1 MSKKTKTNIEMFLLS
16 IILIA
21 YGFILGR
28 ITVDDEED
36 EDWNI
41 VLSFFVL
48 FYDIIIGGDKMIIQ
62 SYTYTMS
69 LVIKAFNKYKR
80 NHRYFK
86 MSRAL

>member
-1 MSKKTKTNIEMFLLS
+1 MSKKTKTNIGMFLLS

-41 VLSFFVL
+41 VLSFFFVL
-48 FYDIIIGGDKMIIQ
+48 FYDIIIGGNKMIIQ
-62 SYTYTMS
+62 SYTYTTS

-86 MSRAL
+86 MSSV